1 MKIFQTLFCKHNYVK
16 IDWMPKIVNGL
27 AYSVRLYKCE
37 KCGKEIRVDG
47 RCDPYE

>member
-16 IDWMPKIVNGL
+16 IDWREEIENNL

-37 KCGKEIRVDG
+37 RCGKEIWVDG
-47 RCDPYE
+47 RYDPYE